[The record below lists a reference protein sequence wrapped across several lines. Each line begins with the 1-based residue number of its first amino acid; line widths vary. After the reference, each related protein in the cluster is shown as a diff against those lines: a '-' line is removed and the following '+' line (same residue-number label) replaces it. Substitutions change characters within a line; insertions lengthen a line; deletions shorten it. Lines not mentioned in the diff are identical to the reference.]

1 MKKLLLGAFLVL
13 SGMAVQAQEII
24 RPLSAGLKAGA
35 NMANILQDGSS
46 NKSIYGIQ
54 AGLVAD
60 YLLTKKHAVRAE
72 LLYSGKGF
80 VQTEM
85 QVKNSLTYLEL
96 PLLYKRSFFCHKKG
110 GNVLERSRKGNFFAL
125 AGPQLSVLLSSTAK
139 IQNSALVAEGSA
151 TTTGLYAYTRP
162 FDISAVAGVG
172 YCLKNGF
179 SIDARYA
186 LGLRHLHGSPHLLIP
201 QNAQN
206 STLQMGISYL
216 MPVNF

>member
-13 SGMAVQAQEII
+13 SGMAVQAQDVI
-24 RPLSAGLKAGA
+24 RPLSAGVKAGA
-35 NMANILQDGSS
+35 NMANILHHSSS
-46 NKSIYGIQ
+46 NESIYGVN
-54 AGLVAD
+54 AGLVAN
-60 YLLTKKHAVRAE
+60 YLLTKQHALRAE

-85 QVKNSLTYLEL
+85 NVKNSMSYLEM
-96 PLLYKRSFFCHKKG
+96 PVLYKRSFFCYRKG
-110 GNVLERSRKGNFFAL
+110 GNVSERNRKGNFFAI
-125 AGPQLSVLLSSTAK
+125 AGPQLSVLLTSTAK
-139 IQNSALVAEGSA
+139 IQNTGLAAEGTTA
-151 TTTGLYAYTRP
+151 TTELYAYTRP

-186 LGLRHLHGSPHLLIP
+186 LGLRDLHGAPHMLVP
-201 QNAQN
+201 QNARN
-206 STLQMGISYL
+206 STLQMGITYL